1 MNSTIAAAHWVT
13 SSVPRG
19 RTPQRS
25 GTIHRRWS
33 DARAP
38 TTPLRGARHSPG
50 AEPTRLEDLGG
61 GFWSAAYGYRIGDAE
76 LVLGIA
82 AFPDRPL
89 VAVALVVG
97 PLVELPV
104 LALVASRLAP
114 ATSPGGRG

>member
-1 MNSTIAAAHWVT
+1 MAGAVNRPSDNRPEDAAVM
-13 SSVPRG
+13 
-19 RTPQRS
+19 QF
-25 GTIHRRWS
+25 
-33 DARAP
+33 
-38 TTPLRGARHSPG
+38 LRGHHG
-50 AEPTRLEDLGG
+50 AEPTRLEVLGG